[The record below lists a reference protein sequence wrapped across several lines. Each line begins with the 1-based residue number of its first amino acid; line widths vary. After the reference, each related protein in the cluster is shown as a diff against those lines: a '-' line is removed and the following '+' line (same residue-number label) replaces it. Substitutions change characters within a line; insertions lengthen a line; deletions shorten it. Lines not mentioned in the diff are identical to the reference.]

1 MHASK
6 RLSYIGVSPTMK
18 VSAKAK
24 QMKSEGFEVIDL
36 SVGEPDFPTPD
47 NIKEAAK
54 RAIDNN
60 KTKYTVNVG
69 LPELREAVVNK
80 LKRDNGLD
88 YSISEIVVSSGA
100 KQSLFNT
107 ILSMIYV
114 GDELII
120 PAPYWVSYPHMVSI
134 AQGETVTI
142 STEEKNGFK
151 VTPEQLENSIS
162 PFTKGILICN
172 PSNPTGSAY
181 SKKELEE
188 LVEVLDDKEIYI
200 IADEIYEKLVYDD
213 YKFVSVAS
221 FSEKIKQK
229 TIIINGVSKAYSMT
243 GWRIGF
249 TAGPEEIISGINK
262 IQSHSTSNASSI
274 SQYAA
279 IEAFNGPQDAVEK
292 MRIEFQER
300 RNYIHNAITSIP
312 NISCYKPN
320 GAFYLFPN
328 ISNYFGKTYG
338 KYKINNSVDLAMY
351 LLENAEVAVVPGSAF
366 GSEGFI
372 RISFATSIQNLEKAF
387 ERIKKALEQLS

>member
-1 MHASK
+1 
-6 RLSYIGVSPTMK
+6 MK

-24 QMKSEGFEVIDL
+24 KMKAEGLEVIDL
-36 SVGEPDFPTPD
+36 SVGEPDFPTPG
-47 NIKEAAK
+47 NIKDAAK

-69 LPELREAVVNK
+69 LPELREAIANK

-151 VTPEQLENSIS
+151 VTPEQLESSIS

-188 LVEVLDDKEIYI
+188 LVEVLENKEIYI

-213 YKFVSVAS
+213 YKFVSIAS
-221 FSEKIKQK
+221 FSEKIKRK
-229 TIIINGVSKAYSMT
+229 TIVINGVSKAYSMT

>member
-1 MHASK
+1 
-6 RLSYIGVSPTMK
+6 
-18 VSAKAK
+18 
-24 QMKSEGFEVIDL
+24 
-36 SVGEPDFPTPD
+36 
-47 NIKEAAK
+47 
-54 RAIDNN
+54 
-60 KTKYTVNVG
+60 
-69 LPELREAVVNK
+69 
-80 LKRDNGLD
+80 
-88 YSISEIVVSSGA
+88 
-100 KQSLFNT
+100 
-107 ILSMIYV
+107 
-114 GDELII
+114 
-120 PAPYWVSYPHMVSI
+120 
-134 AQGETVTI
+134 
-142 STEEKNGFK
+142 
-151 VTPEQLENSIS
+151 
-162 PFTKGILICN
+162 
-172 PSNPTGSAY
+172 
-181 SKKELEE
+181 
-188 LVEVLDDKEIYI
+188 
-200 IADEIYEKLVYDD
+200 
-213 YKFVSVAS
+213 
-221 FSEKIKQK
+221 
-229 TIIINGVSKAYSMT
+229 MT

-328 ISNYFGKTYG
+328 ISNYFGKKYG

-351 LLENAEVAVVPGSAF
+351 LLENSEVAVVPGSAF